1 MKRFLR
7 SIGSVIVFFL
17 KMLLYFILFIIFFYT
32 FSREHWPLMR
42 VNRTTGVTIL
52 TFVFVGIL
60 LLIVYGDYD
69 IGKRKSKPIIYSL
82 SLATALTDVVTWVM
96 LCIMNTNP
104 NYNKHFVLE
113 YPDILLFVM
122 VMQVVVIIIF
132 AYLGNFIYFK
142 IYDPEKCCLITS
154 NRDNAGNLFRAI
166 QKFKKQY
173 NIVFVDEYTDSRLYK
188 HIDRV
193 DTVFLHEVPV
203 AKREEIVEYC
213 YKNFKNIY
221 YTPEIADIVQI
232 NAKHTI
238 LDDVSLVAAPVK
250 ELTLEQR
257 FIKRITDI
265 VVSLVAIIIS
275 SPIWLICAIAI
286 KTCDKGPVFYR
297 QNRVTKNGKVFTVL
311 KFRTMRVNDDK
322 HSVTADDD
330 RITPVGRIL
339 RKYRIDEFPQFINI
353 LAGDM
358 SVVGPRPEM
367 IENVYNYTTELPEFE
382 YRLRVKAGLTGYA
395 QVEGKYSTSPKDKLM
410 MDLMYIENY
419 SYLKDIKLILMT
431 VIVLLKKDS
440 TEAFDDH
447 KEIDWKK
454 YKKKR

>member
-1 MKRFLR
+1 MKRFFV
-7 SIGSVIVFFL
+7 SIGSTIVFLL
-17 KMLLYFILFIIFFYT
+17 KMLLYSSLFFIFFYT
-32 FSREHWPLMR
+32 FSRKHWQLL
-42 VNRTTGVTIL
+42 NLSRTMGVTML

-69 IGKRKSKPIIYSL
+69 IGKRKSKPIIYSIG
-82 SLATALTDVVTWVM
+82 LATVLTDIVTWIM
-96 LCIMNTNP
+96 LCIMNTNANNNP
-104 NYNKHFVLE
+104 DFMLE
-113 YPDILLFVM
+113 DPDTLLFVM
-122 VMQVVVIIIF
+122 VMQIAVIIIF
-132 AYLGNFIYFK
+132 VYLGNYIFFK
-142 IYDPEKCCLITS
+142 IYDPEKCCLITA
-154 NRDNAGNLFRAI
+154 NRDNAGSLFRAI
-166 QKFKKQY
+166 GKFKKQY
-173 NIVFVDEYTDSRLYK
+173 NIMFVDEYTDNRLYK

-203 AKREEIVEYC
+203 AEREEIVEYC

-232 NAKHTI
+232 NARHII

-250 ELTLEQR
+250 ELTIEQR
-257 FIKRITDI
+257 FVKRITDI
-265 VVSLVAIIIS
+265 VISLVAIIIS

-286 KTCDKGPVFYR
+286 KACDRGPVLYR
-297 QNRVTKNGKVFTVL
+297 QNRVTKNGKIFTVL
-311 KFRTMRVNDDK
+311 KFRTMRVNEDR
-322 HSVTADDD
+322 HSVTANDD
-330 RITPVGRIL
+330 RITPVGKFL
-339 RKYRIDEFPQFINI
+339 RKYRIDEIPQFINI

-431 VIVLLKKDS
+431 IIVLFKKDS
-440 TEAFDDH
+440 TEAFNNH
-447 KEIDWKK
+447 KEIDWKR
-454 YKKKR
+454 YKKR

>member
-1 MKRFLR
+1 MKRFFI
-7 SIGSVIVFFL
+7 SIGSTIVFLL
-17 KMLLYFILFIIFFYT
+17 KILLYFMMFFIFFYT
-32 FSREHWPLMR
+32 FSKEHWYLAR
-42 VNRTTGVTIL
+42 LSRTAGVTML

-82 SLATALTDVVTWVM
+82 GLATIITDIVTWIM
-96 LCIMNTNP
+96 LCIMNTNEDNNP
-104 NYNKHFVLE
+104 YFMLE
-113 YPDILLFVM
+113 DPDTLIFVM
-122 VMQVVVIIIF
+122 VMQIITIIIF
-132 AYLGNFIYFK
+132 AYMGNYIYFK
-142 IYDPEKCCLITS
+142 IYDPEKCCFITS

-166 QKFKKQY
+166 EKFKKQY
-173 NIVFVDEYTDSRLYK
+173 NILFVDECTDSRLYK

-203 AKREEIVEYC
+203 AQREEIVEYC

-232 NAKHTI
+232 NAKHQI

-257 FIKRITDI
+257 VIKRAMDI
-265 VVSLVAIIIS
+265 VFSLMAIILT
-275 SPIWLICAIAI
+275 SPIWLVCAIAI
-286 KTCDKGPVFYR
+286 KACDGGSIFYK
-297 QNRVTKNGKVFTVL
+297 QNRVTKNGKIFMVL
-311 KFRTMRVNDDK
+311 KFRTMRENDSNR
-322 HSVTADDD
+322 SVTADDD
-330 RITPVGRIL
+330 RITPVGRFL
-339 RKYRIDEFPQFINI
+339 RKYRIDELPQFINI
-353 LAGDM
+353 LMGDM

-382 YRLRVKAGLTGYA
+382 YRLRVKAGLTGFA

-419 SYLKDIKLILMT
+419 SILRDIKLIMMT

-440 TEAFDDH
+440 TEAFNEH

-454 YKKKR
+454 YQKR

>member
-1 MKRFLR
+1 MKRFLQ
-7 SIGSVIVFFL
+7 SIGGIIVFFL
-17 KMLLYFILFIIFFYT
+17 KMLLYMSLFFIFFYT
-32 FSREHWPLMR
+32 FSREHWYLAR
-42 VNRTTGVTIL
+42 ASRTSGVTML

-69 IGKRKSKPIIYSL
+69 IGKRKSKPIIYSI
-82 SLATALTDVVTWVM
+82 SLAAVITDIVAWVM
-96 LCIMNTNP
+96 LCIMNTNENNNP
-104 NYNKHFVLE
+104 YFMLE
-113 YPDILLFVM
+113 DPDTLIFVM
-122 VMQVVVIIIF
+122 VMQILVIIIF
-132 AYLGNFIYFK
+132 AYLGNYIYFK
-142 IYDPEKCCLITS
+142 IYDPEKCCLITA

-166 QKFKKQY
+166 EKFKKQY
-173 NIVFVDEYTDSRLYK
+173 NVVFVDEYTDSRVYK

-203 AKREEIVEYC
+203 AEREAIVEYC

-232 NAKHTI
+232 NARHSI
-238 LDDVSLVAAPVK
+238 LDDVSLVAAPIK

-257 FIKRITDI
+257 IIKRLTDI
-265 VVSLVAIIIS
+265 VISLVAIIIS
-275 SPIWLICAIAI
+275 SPIWLVCAIAI
-286 KTCDKGPVFYR
+286 KACDKGPVLYK
-297 QNRVTKNGKVFTVL
+297 QNRVTKNGKIFTVL
-311 KFRTMRVNDDK
+311 KFRTMKVNDDN
-322 HSVTADDD
+322 HSVTADDN
-330 RITPVGRIL
+330 RITPVGKIL
-339 RKYRIDEFPQFINI
+339 RKYRIDEIPQFVNI
-353 LAGDM
+353 LLGDM

-419 SYLKDIKLILMT
+419 SFLKDLKLIMMT
-431 VIVLLKKDS
+431 AIVLLKKDS
-440 TEAFDDH
+440 TEAFNNH

-454 YKKKR
+454 YKKR

>member
-1 MKRFLR
+1 MKHFLE
-7 SIGSVIVFFL
+7 SIGSSIVFVL
-17 KMLLYFILFIIFFYT
+17 KMLLYGSLFLIFFYT
-32 FSREHWPLMR
+32 FSRKHWQLLNPS
-42 VNRTTGVTIL
+42 RTMGVTML

-69 IGKRKSKPIIYSL
+69 IGKRKSKPIIYSI
-82 SLATALTDVVTWVM
+82 SLATIITDVATWVM
-96 LCIMNTNP
+96 LAIMNTNLDNNP
-104 NYNKHFVLE
+104 TFMLEDPDTLIFV
-113 YPDILLFVM
+113 I
-122 VMQVVVIIIF
+122 VMQIVVIIIF

-142 IYDPEKCCLITS
+142 IYVPEKTCLITS
-154 NRDNAGNLFRAI
+154 NRDNAANLFRAI
-166 QKFKKQY
+166 EKFKKQY
-173 NIVFVDEYTDSRLYK
+173 NIMFVDEYTDTRIYK

-203 AKREEIVEYC
+203 SEREEIIEYC

-232 NAKHTI
+232 SAKHMI
-238 LDDVSLVAAPVK
+238 LDDVSLAAAPVK

-257 FIKRITDI
+257 IIKRFMDVII
-265 VVSLVAIIIS
+265 SIVAIIIT
-275 SPIWLICAIAI
+275 SPLWLICAITI
-286 KTCDKGPVFYR
+286 KSYDRGPVFYK
-297 QNRVTKNGKVFTVL
+297 QNRVTKNGKIFTVL
-311 KFRTMRVNDDK
+311 KFRTMRVNDDN

-330 RITPVGRIL
+330 RITPAGRFL
-339 RKYRIDEFPQFINI
+339 RKYRIDELPQFINI
-353 LAGDM
+353 LLGDM

-410 MDLMYIENY
+410 MDMMYIENY
-419 SYLKDIKLILMT
+419 SFFKDIKLIMMT
-431 VIVLLKKDS
+431 AIVLLKKDS
-440 TEAFDDH
+440 TEAFNNH

-454 YKKKR
+454 YKKR